1 MIFRR
6 TCLALGCLAAAGFSM
21 VGGTGKAVAA
31 DKPARIVAGLSSADD
46 LISDLEYLVS
56 KLAGQKG
63 QWEKNVYPNLEV
75 FLIGV
80 DTSRP
85 VRLDTV
91 VDAQDGKRS
100 VFVIP
105 VNKGDLPDFRDEN
118 LTPIG
123 IDQARVPGDPTLWE
137 LTGDVLEPETWWMR
151 HAFEYAT
158 LSKSKLDVAKDIED
172 PAKANESLFAGDKKY
187 DVAVQLL
194 TTQKDQEGRLK
205 AVKKLREESAATL
218 KEPRDGESKAAFELR
233 KFLAA
238 QQLDTFETIFAES
251 SELFVG
257 YATDSDAGKAF
268 ADVRVKALEGTDLEK
283 NGSDLGTTQSIF
295 ASIPESKDPVFK
307 GRANIALAESLQKKV
322 LEFATLSEPTGHE
335 RIDKDEKKTPEQKA
349 ASKKIV
355 TTVREVLKKNA
366 DLGVIDAFM
375 EITKLDSGKHA
386 LVAGLR
392 AKEGAVIKTIV
403 EQLPI
408 ANDRWTS
415 KLSIETVEGVEIHQ
429 LTSTKPTDVV
439 KEFWGSG
446 DIYIG
451 AGPETVWLAKGQG
464 SLEVLKA
471 AIVKQKEKAE
481 AKDPSKFVTVR
492 FHAKPIL
499 YINESF
505 WDEMNIDI
513 SGFIEKLGLF
523 GEKKKDKP
531 KPTRPGQKAGEQK
544 SSTRDQIKNFK
555 WAEPALAAME
565 GKVDVIDVVV
575 ERKETSV
582 EATLDIQLEV
592 LKAAGSVIAEFA
604 RQNLQ

>member
-6 TCLALGCLAAAGFSM
+6 TCLALGCLAAGFSM
-21 VGGTGKAVAA
+21 AGGTTARAA
-31 DKPARIVAGLSSADD
+31 DQPARIVAGLSSADG
-46 LISDLEYLVS
+46 LISDLEYVVS
-56 KLAGQKG
+56 KLAGQKE
-63 QWEKNVYPNLEV
+63 QWEKNVYPNIEV

-80 DTSRP
+80 STDRP
-85 VRLDTV
+85 VRMDTV
-91 VDAQDGKRS
+91 VDAQDGKRP

-105 VNKGDLPDFRDEN
+105 VKKEDLKDFRDDN
-118 LTPIG
+118 LAPIG
-123 IDQARVPGDPTLWE
+123 IDSERVPGDPTLYE

-151 HAFEYAT
+151 HAFEYAI
-158 LSKSKLDVAKDIED
+158 LSKSKTDTAKDVAD
-172 PAKANESLFAGDKKY
+172 PAIAQKGLFDTDKNY
-187 DVAVQLL
+187 DLVVQLL
-194 TTQKDQEGRLK
+194 TTAKEQEGRLK
-205 AVKKLREESAATL
+205 AVKRLRDESDAAL
-218 KEPRDGESKAAFELR
+218 KEPREGESKAAFELR

-238 QQLDTFETIFAES
+238 QQLDTFETVFAES
-251 SELFVG
+251 SEMFIG
-257 YATDSDAGKAF
+257 WCTDSDAGKAF
-268 ADVRVKALEGTDLEK
+268 ADVRVKALEGSDLEK
-283 NGSDLGTTQSIF
+283 NGTDLGTTQSIF
-295 ASIPESKDPVFK
+295 AAIPESKDPVLK

-322 LEFATLSEPTGHE
+322 LDFATLSEPTAHE

-355 TTVREVLKKNA
+355 STVREVLKKNA

-375 EITKLDSGKHA
+375 EITQLESGKHA
-386 LVAGLR
+386 LVAGMR
-392 AKEGAVIKTIV
+392 AKEGAILKTIV

-415 KLSIETVEGVEIHQ
+415 KLSIETVGDVEIHQ

-439 KEFWGSG
+439 KEFWGTG
-446 DIYIG
+446 DIYVG
-451 AGPETVWLAKGQG
+451 AGSETIWLAKGQG

-471 AIVKQKEKAE
+471 AIAQQKEKVE
-481 AKDPSKFVTVR
+481 AKDPSKFVTLR
-492 FHAKPIL
+492 LHAKPIL

-505 WDEMNIDI
+505 WDEMNIDL

-565 GKVDVIDVVV
+565 GKVDVIDIVV
-575 ERKETSV
+575 ERKENSI
-582 EATLDIQLEV
+582 EGTLDIQTEV
-592 LKAAGSVIAEFA
+592 LKAAGSVIAKFA
-604 RQNLQ
+604 KDNLQ